1 MVFKI
6 HQTTSLKKFVL
17 LYTYI
22 CIFDVINYNFKKDK
36 RLMNKKKIISLFDR
50 Q

>member
-6 HQTTSLKKFVL
+6 HQTTSLKHSFF
-17 LYTYI
+17 YTTYI